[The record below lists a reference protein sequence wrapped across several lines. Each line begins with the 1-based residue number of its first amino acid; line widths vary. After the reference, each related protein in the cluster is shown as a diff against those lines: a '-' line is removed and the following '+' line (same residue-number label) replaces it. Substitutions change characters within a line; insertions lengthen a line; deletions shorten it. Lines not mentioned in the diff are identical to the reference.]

1 MILDEIIAHKR
12 EELAARRREQP
23 LGEIRARIKNAPPVR
38 PFGAALR
45 QPGLSVIAEVKRKS
59 PAKGILNAS
68 VNPAGQAAAYAGA
81 GARAVSVLTDSRFF
95 DGTNEDLQAVRA
107 GVELPL
113 LRKDFTIDQY
123 HVYEA
128 RTIGAD
134 AILLIVGA
142 LAQSQLEDFQALA
155 HELDMAVLVEVHDE
169 QELERAL
176 TARAQIIG
184 INNRDLRTMAV
195 DVATT
200 ARLRPLVPAGVTLVS
215 ESGIRSPED
224 VRTVTAAGVDA
235 ILVGEALMSAG
246 DPRATLRS
254 FLEAAVEVAA

>member
-1 MILDEIIAHKR
+1 
-12 EELAARRREQP
+12 
-23 LGEIRARIKNAPPVR
+23 
-38 PFGAALR
+38 
-45 QPGLSVIAEVKRKS
+45 
-59 PAKGILNAS
+59 
-68 VNPAGQAAAYAGA
+68 
-81 GARAVSVLTDSRFF
+81 
-95 DGTNEDLQAVRA
+95 
-107 GVELPL
+107 
-113 LRKDFTIDQY
+113 
-123 HVYEA
+123 
-128 RTIGAD
+128 
-134 AILLIVGA
+134 
-142 LAQSQLEDFQALA
+142 
-155 HELDMAVLVEVHDE
+155 MAVLVEVHDE